1 MKFKINQ
8 YLVDDIENKNHPS
21 DFEVENDIAIL
32 ILRLPFIDV
41 ENEKIDV
48 VSYAF
53 LIKEDKVY
61 KFNREK
67 DDFEILGS
75 FNDLH
80 DFLDY
85 RIDKI
90 LVKLNKL
97 HIKIA
102 KMEDAL
108 YENKKENF
116 SKIWLECKKELVLI
130 ERLMAHAMVAFE
142 RFLRYFRDKLENDYA
157 FLDLKEHF
165 ERAYRFAHQAIEKL
179 DYLYEFYKTRQ
190 DEKMNNIMFVLTLI
204 SGIFLPLTLITGFF
218 GMNTG
223 GLPFTDDPNGTIKA
237 VVIGTILEI
246 PIVYLVW
253 KMMKS

>member
-21 DFEVENDIAIL
+21 DFEVEGDIAIL
-32 ILRLPFIDV
+32 ILRLPFIDI
-41 ENEKIDV
+41 ENERIDV

-53 LIKEDKVY
+53 LIKDDKVY

-67 DDFEILGS
+67 DDFEILGG

-80 DFLDY
+80 NFLDF

-90 LVKLNKL
+90 LSKLNKL
-97 HIKIA
+97 HIRIA
-102 KMEDAL
+102 KMEDDL
-108 YENKKENF
+108 YENKKDDF

-130 ERLMAHAMVAFE
+130 ERLIAHAMVAFE
-142 RFLRYFRDKLENDYA
+142 RFLRYFKDKLNDNYA
-157 FLDLKEHF
+157 FMDLKEHF
-165 ERAYRFAHQAIEKL
+165 ERAYRFSTQAIEKL
-179 DYLYEFYKTRQ
+179 DYLYDFYKTRQ

-223 GLPFTDDPNGTIKA
+223 GLPLANDPNGTLKA
-237 VVIGTILEI
+237 VIIGIILEI